1 MDMLESLTRRLDHH
15 LDLTV
20 PLLYRAGKILVE
32 EYAREQA
39 VRQKADGTP
48 VTNVD
53 VKLSRSITAELQRT
67 FPTYGILDEEQN
79 GDGRSEE
86 FCWILDPLDGTTEY
100 LSKSGQGY
108 GIILGLLHE
117 QKPVMGLLYQPQ
129 FDTLTYALRGQGAYQ
144 VHEGTKKMLEVS
156 CDTYLHVLISKYR
169 HSPELEQLLHKLDP
183 VRVTRSS
190 GAIKIVEI
198 ARATATAFVTV
209 NPMGLWDLCGTS
221 LILEE
226 AGGKITDLQGHAL
239 DFYQPERKVE
249 QGIIASTARLHP
261 LILERLYDG

>member
-1 MDMLESLTRRLDHH
+1 MLESLTRRLNHH

-32 EYAREQA
+32 EHRQEHT
-39 VRQKADGTP
+39 VIQKADGTP

-53 VKLSRSITAELQRT
+53 VKLSCSITAELQQT
-67 FPTYGILDEEQN
+67 FPTYGILDEEQD
-79 GDGRSEE
+79 GDGRSKE

-100 LSKSGQGY
+100 LSKTGQGY

-117 QKPVMGLLYQPQ
+117 QRPVLGLFYQPQ
-129 FDTLTYALRGQGAYQ
+129 LDNLAYAILNQGAYQ
-144 VHEGTKKMLEVS
+144 VHEGTKKVLEVS
-156 CDTYLHVLISKYR
+156 PEPALHLLTSKYQS
-169 HSPELEQLLHKLDP
+169 SPELERLLQKLNP
-183 VRVTRSS
+183 LRVTRSS

-198 ARATATAFVTV
+198 ARANATAFVTV

-226 AGGKITDLQGHAL
+226 AGGKITDLHGHDL
-239 DFYQPERKVE
+239 DFYQSGRKVD
-249 QGIIASTARLHP
+249 QGIIASNTLLHS
-261 LILERLYDG
+261 LILERIYGR